1 MPNIKLNK
9 YNHKDSVLLVKKM
22 FPDDYSNR
30 TARLEIRCKP
40 ELKEVISEPQQLPQ
54 FNGYTVS
61 DIIHFSI
68 QATANFNLW
77 DASKEINKKIDTL
90 V

>member
-1 MPNIKLNK
+1 
-9 YNHKDSVLLVKKM
+9 M
-22 FPDDYSNR
+22 FPDDYTNR

-40 ELKEVISEPQQLPQ
+40 ELKEVISELQQLPQ

-68 QATANFNLW
+68 QSTASFNFSYTPDEL
-77 DASKEINKKIDTL
+77 NKKISNL

>member
-1 MPNIKLNK
+1 
-9 YNHKDSVLLVKKM
+9 M
-22 FPDDYSNR
+22 FPTDYTNR

-40 ELKEVISEPQQLPQ
+40 ELKDVISELQQLPQ
-54 FNGYTVS
+54 FKGYTVS

-68 QATANFNLW
+68 QSTASFNLSYVP
-77 DASKEINKKIDTL
+77 DELNKKINTL